1 MSRFLSHRPLK
12 SNARLAKAWQ
22 RKSEKQEYQ
31 TDKWYSNYSE
41 RPRKP
46 KMESLEVVRVGNH
59 RLQLITSNTCKMYIN
74 QEGFKLRI
82 EPEGKMSI
90 RRTNTPTGAEYTISF
105 AGSEEWE
112 YIKAV
117 FQTFAFITGTD
128 NGFRSP

>member
-22 RKSEKQEYQ
+22 RKSEEQKE
-31 TDKWYSNYSE
+31 
-41 RPRKP
+41 PRLTFDYKKKKP
-46 KMESLEVVRVGNH
+46 MEFLKVIFVGNH
-59 RLQLITSNTCKMYIN
+59 RLQMITNNSCKMYIN

-82 EPEGKMSI
+82 EPEGKMSVS
-90 RRTNTPTGAEYTISF
+90 RVNTPIGAEYTISF

-112 YIKAV
+112 YIKSV
-117 FQTFAFITGTD
+117 FQAFAFIAGTD

>member
-22 RKSEKQEYQ
+22 RKLEEQPEPRLTFEPK
-31 TDKWYSNYSE
+31 K
-41 RPRKP
+41 RKP
-46 KMESLEVVRVGNH
+46 MKVLEVIRIGNH
-59 RLQLITSNTCKMYIN
+59 RLQLITKNSCKMFIN
-74 QEGFKLRI
+74 QEGFKLHI

-90 RRTNTPTGAEYTISF
+90 SRVNTLLGAEYTISF

-117 FQTFAFITGTD
+117 FQTFAFIAGTD

>member
-22 RKSEKQEYQ
+22 RKLEEQPEPRLTFEPK
-31 TDKWYSNYSE
+31 K
-41 RPRKP
+41 RKP
-46 KMESLEVVRVGNH
+46 MEVLEVIRIGNH
-59 RLQLITSNTCKMYIN
+59 RLQLITKNSCKMFIN
-74 QEGFKLRI
+74 QEGFKLHI

-90 RRTNTPTGAEYTISF
+90 SRVNTLLGAEYTISF

-117 FQTFAFITGTD
+117 FQTFAFIAGTD